1 MDLPNDPR
9 WFRLNAQEATMR
21 SFVCDHAETLTTG
34 LPELTELGETQ

>member
-1 MDLPNDPR
+1 MIPYG
-9 WFRLNAQEATMR
+9 FRLNAQEQTMR